1 MSGSAFSGATDPLS
15 SALQTADYNTRSATL
30 GEVERQLEAQ
40 KDQLKTS
47 KKLGKD
53 LDGDAKSNFKAAWDD
68 LESREKD
75 LKRSLKDARNASADR
90 WESARSQL
98 ASNYQAYLGAV
109 SRAQSSAM
117 SSLSPNASMNGVTGP
132 SASPSTNV
140 TR

>member
-1 MSGSAFSGATDPLS
+1 MSGSAFSGATDALS
-15 SALQTADYNTRSATL
+15 SSLQTADYNTRSATL
-30 GEVERQLEAQ
+30 DEVEHQLDAQ
-40 KDQLKTS
+40 KDQLKTT

-53 LDGDAKSNFKAAWDD
+53 LDGDARSNFKAAWDD

-75 LKRSLKDARNASADR
+75 LKRSLKDARNASSDR

-109 SRAQSSAM
+109 SRAQSSSM
-117 SSLSPNASMNGVTGP
+117 NTMNSSPSMNGAG
-132 SASPSTNV
+132 STSSNSSTST